1 MVRTRDTFRLP
12 QLSVRDRER
21 DLGSGVV
28 KSARRVFELF
38 ELFEQINR
46 PATVSEI
53 VQATGFPQ
61 SSTSMLLQTLHR
73 MGYLCWNPDDR
84 TYVPSL
90 RLNMLGGWVHDI
102 ALPRSNLRLAMQELS
117 RRTGVSVVLGQRM
130 GRFVQYA
137 HVVFASSS
145 RDDDVPIGVVRPL
158 VETGLGYSLMAA
170 LPDEEVR
177 RVATACLLPQ
187 MQASVVRSV
196 EQVREM
202 VEQVRRTGFAYST
215 RLQNAG
221 RASFSFGLGRSGG
234 RDSDFSRESSLL
246 GLALAGKR
254 HVLEARLPEIITAV
268 NDVVRECLPD
278 VQIEIDP
285 TTPIHTI

>member
-1 MVRTRDTFRLP
+1 MARTKTSVRLP
-12 QLSVRDRER
+12 QPSIRDRER

-38 ELFEQINR
+38 ELFEQLNR

-53 VQATGFPQ
+53 VQASGFPQ

-90 RLNMLGGWVHDI
+90 RLNMLGGWVHDV

-117 RRTGVSVVLGQRM
+117 RRTGISVVLGQRT

-137 HVVFASSS
+137 HVVFASSA

-158 VETGLGYSLMAA
+158 VETGLGYALMAA

-177 RVATACLLPQ
+177 RVASACLSPQ
-187 MQASVVRSV
+187 VRTGVVRSV
-196 EQVREM
+196 EQVAEM
-202 VEQVRRTGFAYST
+202 VARVRAAGFAYST
-215 RLQNAG
+215 RLQNVG
-221 RASFSFGLGRSGG
+221 RASFSFGLGQSGG
-234 RDSDFSRESSLL
+234 QDPEFGRESSLL

-254 HVLEARLPEIITAV
+254 RVLEARLPDIIAAV
-268 NDVVRECLPD
+268 NDVAREYLPD
-278 VQIEIDP
+278 VRIEIDP
-285 TTPIHTI
+285 KAPIHTI